1 MSDFRLKVFYSVAKN
16 LSFTKA
22 SQELFVSQPAITKHI
37 RELESLYQT
46 RLFNRLGNKI
56 LLTESGYVL
65 LEHCERI
72 LSEYRKL
79 EYDMHLLHNEYNG
92 QLRLGAST
100 TIAQYVLPPI
110 LARFTEKYP
119 KITVSLIDTNSR
131 NIEQALQEH
140 DIDLG
145 MVEGVFRLPNLKYE
159 PFLHDELVPVVCAS
173 SPLAAKDS
181 LSLDELREVPLVLR
195 ERGSGTLDA
204 IEMALSEQG
213 LKLSSMNV
221 RLHLGSTESI
231 KQFLRNSSTMGI
243 ISLQA
248 ILRELRDGDFKIIDV
263 NGLQIKRHFCF
274 VYLQGQEETSSTNF
288 MRFVQNYLETCK
300 NAGDIIGKM
309 MVSR

>member
-56 LLTESGYVL
+56 SLTESGYVL

-231 KQFLRNSSTMGI
+231 KLFLENSDCMGI
-243 ISLQA
+243 VSIRSICKELA
-248 ILRELRDGDFKIIDV
+248 AGTFRVVEIKDMPMLRD
-263 NGLQIKRHFCF
+263 FCF
-274 VYLQGQEETSSTNF
+274 VQLQGQEGGLSQAF
-288 MRFVQNYLETCK
+288 MNY
-300 NAGDIIGKM
+300 M
-309 MVSR
+309 FMSR